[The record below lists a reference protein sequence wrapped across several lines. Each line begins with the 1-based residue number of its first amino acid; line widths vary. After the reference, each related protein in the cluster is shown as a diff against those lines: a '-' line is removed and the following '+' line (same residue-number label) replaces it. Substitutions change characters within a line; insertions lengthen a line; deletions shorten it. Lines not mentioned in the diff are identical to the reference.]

1 MSAALKLAG
10 FVLTAIEMLVQE
22 CDELRFSTP
31 PLNELRH
38 IMYHVERIR
47 PHVALGP
54 ARSLARPRPARVAR
68 LHKARRVV
76 EDRERRAEGP
86 FAELGRPGVLGDCSC
101 ENGGGVVVVCG
112 AVSWCC

>member
-1 MSAALKLAG
+1 MRAALKLAG
-10 FVLTAIEMLVQE
+10 FVHTAIEMLVQE

-54 ARSLARPRPARVAR
+54 ARGLARPRPARVAR

-76 EDRERRAEGP
+76 EDREWRGERSSFEMRSIRV
-86 FAELGRPGVLGDCSC
+86 FAECGRKLGEC
-101 ENGGGVVVVCG
+101 VVVVWEL
-112 AVSWCC
+112 VRQ